1 MATTLHQAF
10 VLTRFAMMNQLWW
23 VKLWYNLHSV
33 FYHFVFCNYQIGL
46 MHFFNLVHE
55 SALSFLAPMSF
66 IRYFL
71 PLFHML
77 RILQD
82 DKRLHDYNVPE
93 VVEAF
98 LFEVHRQVIVLLLLI
113 LHGAVVESTNQ
124 FGTSQIEHTY
134 AWICI
139 PLSVWGGFRCFLI
152 VLTALSFE

>member
-1 MATTLHQAF
+1 
-10 VLTRFAMMNQLWW
+10 
-23 VKLWYNLHSV
+23 
-33 FYHFVFCNYQIGL
+33 

-55 SALSFLAPMSF
+55 SVFLAPMSF

-98 LFEVHRQVIVLLLLI
+98 LFEVHRQVIVLLPLI

-134 AWICI
+134 A
-139 PLSVWGGFRCFLI
+139 
-152 VLTALSFE
+152 